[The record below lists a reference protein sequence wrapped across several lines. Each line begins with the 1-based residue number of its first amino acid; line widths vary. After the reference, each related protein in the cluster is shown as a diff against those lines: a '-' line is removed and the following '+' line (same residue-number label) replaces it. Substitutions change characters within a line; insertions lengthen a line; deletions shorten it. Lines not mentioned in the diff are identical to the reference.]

1 MIIDDTKSKKK
12 LPSEVYKKKVCD
24 LPGRSE
30 KRTLALKSKQKEFRG
45 TLFLLWQM
53 RFKNIFVLFLRKYI
67 GVAEVCC
74 LFLKI
79 NISQYQ
85 YSFANGLWYY
95 YNCDNSKEKYWNVI
109 QNGKKKYKLVWIW
122 VLNISNL
129 QMMSKVVFDLFLI
142 YAQIYFFPKRNMI
155 MYLQFILLF
164 IFFYSVLPICL
175 ILPVLFC
182 FRNVCTFPSPIEC
195 MFHYYVDAVS
205 IF

>member
-1 MIIDDTKSKKK
+1 MIIDDTKWKKK

-45 TLFLLWQM
+45 TLFLLGQM

-109 QNGKKKYKLVWIW
+109 QNGKKKNTNWYEYESWIFLTCKWW
-122 VLNISNL
+122 VKWYLT
-129 QMMSKVVFDLFLI
+129 
-142 YAQIYFFPKRNMI
+142 YFSYMRK
-155 MYLQFILLF
+155 Y
-164 IFFYSVLPICL
+164 IFFQKE
-175 ILPVLFC
+175 
-182 FRNVCTFPSPIEC
+182 TW
-195 MFHYYVDAVS
+195 
-205 IF
+205 